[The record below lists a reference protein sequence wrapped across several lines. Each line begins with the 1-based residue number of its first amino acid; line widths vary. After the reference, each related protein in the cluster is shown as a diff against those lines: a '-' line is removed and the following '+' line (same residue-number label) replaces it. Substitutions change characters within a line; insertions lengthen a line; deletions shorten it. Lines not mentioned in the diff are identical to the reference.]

1 VTSLLLVAQPPVA
14 GVPRHV
20 LDVVEELG
28 AEGFEITVACP
39 PDSFLWH
46 ELRAHPHVRLA
57 PFTSRREPHLS
68 DIAWM
73 VRLVRL
79 VRDSDV
85 VHAHSSKAS
94 WVVRAAA
101 LIAGRRSTCVVT
113 PHAWSFWALSGVHRR
128 AVVALERVAARACAA
143 IIVVSRHEQE
153 EGLKLGIGRAA
164 QYRLIRNGVDLKRYA
179 IDGRRDPDTVLMV
192 GRLAPQ
198 KRPELA
204 VRALELPRRRR
215 PAMRLA
221 IAGDGALESAVVQLV
236 REMGLGESVQLLGS
250 RDDVPALMAVAG
262 CVLVTS
268 AYEGCSLVILEA
280 MAAGVP
286 VVAVRTGGIDE
297 VVEHGVTGL
306 VCGEDPESVATAL
319 VDLANDPEMARRLG
333 TGARHRARER
343 YSRRRMARHLAAL
356 YGSIAAPGMPRG
368 SLLRRWAGRGRTSVP
383 A

>member
-1 VTSLLLVAQPPVA
+1 VTRLLLVAQPPVA

-20 LDVVEELG
+20 LDVVEELVT
-28 AEGFEITVACP
+28 EDFDVTVACP
-39 PDSFLWH
+39 PDSFLWN
-46 ELRAHPHVRLA
+46 ELRAHSDIRLA
-57 PFTSRREPHLS
+57 PFTSRREPHFS

-79 VRDSDV
+79 VRESDV

-94 WVVRAAA
+94 WVVRASA
-101 LIAGRRSTCVVT
+101 LIAGRRSSCVVT
-113 PHAWSFWALSGVHRR
+113 PHAWSFWALSGVRR
-128 AVVALERVAARACAA
+128 RVVVALERLAARACAA

-153 EGLKLGIGRAA
+153 EGLRLGIGRAA

-179 IDGRRDPDTVLMV
+179 LDGQPDPDVVLMV

-204 VRALELPRRRR
+204 VRALELARRRR
-215 PAMRLA
+215 PAMRLV
-221 IAGDGALESAVVQLV
+221 IAGDGALESAVVQLA
-236 REMGLGESVQLLGS
+236 RDMGVGESIQLLGS
-250 RDDVPALMAVAG
+250 RDDVPALMAGAG

-280 MAAGVP
+280 MAAGAP

-319 VDLANDPEMARRLG
+319 VTLANDPEMARRLG
-333 TGARHRARER
+333 AGARRRARER

-356 YGSIAAPGMPRG
+356 YGSIAAPGKRRG
-368 SLLRRWAGRGRTSVP
+368 SVFRRWAGRVRTSVP
-383 A
+383 V